1 MLKKDESISEDQFKR
16 ALSMRIDLFFAQI
29 DEDGNGLITREELH
43 QNVRNSIKG
52 QFSPD
57 KLFMMLDRDNSNEV
71 SREEFKSFFINL
83 CRQQNQ
89 SPQKVLSYMDKLI
102 RKFKRQ
108 EDVQQEKE
116 KVKLDQKTAFQK
128 IIKIAFKKRL
138 AIESEVVKRLKAEE
152 EKYDQEISM
161 NHIEIA
167 DLGGEINNLVNEIQM
182 LHTGEDQQDMALNA
196 SSRRR
201 IRRRFTSSRIEAPQ
215 ESHVKTDAS

>member
-1 MLKKDESISEDQFKR
+1 MTDESISEEQFKR
-16 ALSMRIDLFFAQI
+16 ALSARIDTFFCQI

-108 EDVQQEKE
+108 EDVQQEQE
-116 KVKLDQKTAFQK
+116 KVKLNQKTAFQK

-138 AIESEVVKRLKAEE
+138 AIETEVDKRYKAEE
-152 EKYDQEISM
+152 EKYDAEISM
-161 NHIEIA
+161 NTIEIA
-167 DLGGEINNLVNEIQM
+167 DLGGEISNLVNEIQM
-182 LHTGEDQQDMALNA
+182 LHAGEDQDMALNQ

-201 IRRRFTSSRIEAPQ
+201 IKRRFQSTRAEAAQ
-215 ESHVKTDAS
+215 